1 MFDRVPNMP
10 PSKQNLIGI
19 FNRLPKQNVTGI
31 FNKPPN
37 LNLIGIFNR
46 PPKQNFKAW
55 QSGVKTNLEL
65 FLFWNDVKH

>member
-46 PPKQNFKAW
+46 PPKQTFKA
-55 QSGVKTNLEL
+55 
-65 FLFWNDVKH
+65 